1 MKFLITL
8 FLFAVALPFFTVVS
22 YFLLGF
28 VERIAAQIRVMFE
41 IPASTNARRILA
53 EQERSSRADHP
64 TAHPVSRAL
73 RIVKGVDE

>member
-1 MKFLITL
+1 MKFIITL

-22 YFLLGF
+22 YVLLGF
-28 VERIAAQIRVMFE
+28 VERIADRVRAMFE
-41 IPASTNARRILA
+41 IPASTDARRILA

-64 TAHPVSRAL
+64 TAHPLGRAL